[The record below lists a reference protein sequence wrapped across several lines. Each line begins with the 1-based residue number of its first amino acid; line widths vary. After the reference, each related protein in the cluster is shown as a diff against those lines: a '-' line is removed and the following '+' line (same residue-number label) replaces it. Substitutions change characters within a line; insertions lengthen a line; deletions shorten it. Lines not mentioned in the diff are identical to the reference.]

1 MSVLKKIVKS
11 NELVRMPHFSDCLE
25 QKLFARMVVEV
36 RDRPGQEEYQIPVL
50 SLVKD
55 LDMTVNNREY
65 VEEAVRRMFYPLTV
79 RDDVWIK
86 YLPVFKD
93 GKLNIE
99 TGMVH
104 FSPAEELLPHILN
117 LAGSFTAYSLSTILG
132 LKSGYSIKLYE
143 LFLSDSYKDQPV
155 IYKVDDLREMIG
167 LGKRKYVDYYTF
179 KIKVIDT
186 AKVALSDTDINFDY
200 AELKTGKKI
209 TALAVTI
216 KKIKEV
222 EKAEELREN
231 APKVD
236 ELIPNRGAVEA
247 MESVLGIG
255 VKQAI
260 RNWEYAISLEEGN
273 EDRASERIYRNLQH
287 TEDNDLSGKIKKD
300 RPSFFHTSLTEDWA
314 KTIAEQNQKRTNA
327 EQLQKT
333 AREAR
338 EAQERQKAIDM
349 VSEATMRAKEKEK
362 WLSEFDELPAAT
374 REYLKQRK
382 IEAEIQKGA
391 REDHSRKFCVLSYVD
406 YKIAK
411 ETGTVLFD
419 EAGNVFGEQQE
430 IGLQ

>member
-117 LAGSFTAYSLSTILG
+117 LAGSFTAYNLSTILG

-209 TALAVTI
+209 SALAVTI

-247 MESVLGIG
+247 MERVLGIG
-255 VKQAI
+255 VKQAL
-260 RNWEYAISLEEGN
+260 RNWEYAISLEDGN
-273 EDRASERIYRNLQH
+273 EDEASKRIFRNLKH
-287 TEDNDLSGKIKKD
+287 TEDRDVAGEIKTA
-300 RPSFFHTSLTEDWA
+300 RPNFFYTSLTEDWA
-314 KTIAEQNQKRTNA
+314 KTIAEQDQK
-327 EQLQKT
+327 KK
-333 AREAR
+333 EA
-338 EAQERQKAIDM
+338 QKAI
-349 VSEATMRAKEKEK
+349 SEALQAQKALKTTKEIDEASKRAIMASEKQMWLDKFDALPQASKDFMRALKIEKE
-362 WLSEFDELPAAT
+362 LARGVRP
-374 REYLKQRK
+374 
-382 IEAEIQKGA
+382 EIAKNTI
-391 REDHSRKFCVLSYVD
+391 LSYIE

-411 ETGTVLFD
+411 ETGSILFD
-419 EAGNVFGEQQE
+419 DEGNVLGLQQE
-430 IGLQ
+430 FL